1 VLFVRICKT
10 ETAVPPEDS
19 KTVDGERMMVGPPGT
34 VGVMEPVIEM
44 VNGEE
49 TAKT

>member
-1 VLFVRICKT
+1 MLFVRICKT